1 MSKLPSLSALGSIG
15 SEEIRNRPLEEYFE
29 ECPTFDNEEYINDWS
44 TTGWT
49 GMFHLDLVLSYAI
62 ERGASDI
69 HINAGQPV
77 AFTILGDIYK
87 QSDFAIPDTFIMDD
101 LVNGILN
108 HQSRDV
114 YIQELEYDT
123 SYEIKYGLYKK
134 RRFRVSIGRSLDAS
148 FIVFRTIS
156 DKIPHKSELDIE
168 PEVEEWFHNSSGAVL
183 VCGATGSGKAIHKD
197 TLVPNPKGLK
207 PVKDYIVGDK
217 IFDKDGNVE
226 EIIAI
231 HQADNTD
238 KFYKIV
244 FNNGEVIKATGRH
257 PWLIFTD
264 KGMLKEV
271 DTDYMVRNK
280 EYKYVLPKAPSIS
293 EFDTLSIPKRTGVL
307 KELMKAYK
315 TIGEENYLVEDKE
328 DYQAILTYANSLGYW
343 VNVLSEKALHIPE
356 KVKVKMIVIKSIE
369 KIDDDYNDYYCFE
382 VSGKSHTYLIGES
395 FIPTHNSTTMAS
407 ILREIQLTENKKII
421 TIEKPIEALFPSDG
435 KSLVVQRAI
444 PEDCLSFDAGLTS
457 AMRQNPDYILIGE
470 IRNKEEVNEFL
481 RAAETGHL
489 AMSTIHTVNNVSTL
503 NRIRSLFNG
512 DEQRRVLAT
521 LGDVLRGIVNQ
532 VLVKTPDGKG
542 RFAVREYITIDYTI
556 RKLIADDNFAE
567 IRRIQES
574 KGATMEQKLAKT
586 VLEGRC
592 TYEEAVSKAP
602 DRLYFEEVYHKMN
615 MNLE

>member
-1 MSKLPSLSALGSIG
+1 
-15 SEEIRNRPLEEYFE
+15 
-29 ECPTFDNEEYINDWS
+29 
-44 TTGWT
+44 
-49 GMFHLDLVLSYAI
+49 
-62 ERGASDI
+62 
-69 HINAGQPV
+69 
-77 AFTILGDIYK
+77 
-87 QSDFAIPDTFIMDD
+87 
-101 LVNGILN
+101 
-108 HQSRDV
+108 
-114 YIQELEYDT
+114 
-123 SYEIKYGLYKK
+123 
-134 RRFRVSIGRSLDAS
+134 
-148 FIVFRTIS
+148 
-156 DKIPHKSELDIE
+156 
-168 PEVEEWFHNSSGAVL
+168 
-183 VCGATGSGKAIHKD
+183 
-197 TLVPNPKGLK
+197 
-207 PVKDYIVGDK
+207 
-217 IFDKDGNVE
+217 
-226 EIIAI
+226 
-231 HQADNTD
+231 
-238 KFYKIV
+238 
-244 FNNGEVIKATGRH
+244 
-257 PWLIFTD
+257 
-264 KGMLKEV
+264 
-271 DTDYMVRNK
+271 
-280 EYKYVLPKAPSIS
+280 
-293 EFDTLSIPKRTGVL
+293 
-307 KELMKAYK
+307 
-315 TIGEENYLVEDKE
+315 
-328 DYQAILTYANSLGYW
+328 
-343 VNVLSEKALHIPE
+343 
-356 KVKVKMIVIKSIE
+356 
-369 KIDDDYNDYYCFE
+369 
-382 VSGKSHTYLIGES
+382 
-395 FIPTHNSTTMAS
+395 MAS